1 MTVDPADVA
10 AAMLDSRRY
19 RAVDPGFVRAIAAA
33 EASNRP
39 DLAAAI
45 KATKRR
51 LHQATGAFWRKRPR
65 YRAWLTELVD
75 AWETGSE
82 AEVRAAA
89 AGMMRWHASTAE
101 RLPIVEAFYRQA
113 FAGLGP
119 VTSVLDLG
127 CGLNPL
133 AAPWM
138 GLAAGA
144 RYHACDVD
152 GDMVGFVGDWLR
164 LAGLAGEVGTCNL
177 LGGAPD
183 VAADVVLMLKLV
195 PSLEAHDPDAPAR
208 LLAGVAAPAV
218 VVSYPTGN
226 LSPVRYA
233 SFSHDHRLIEEAA
246 AGGWSVRS
254 HRFASEAVFV
264 LTR

>member
-1 MTVDPADVA
+1 MTDA
-10 AAMLDSRRY
+10 AAEIAAAVLDSKRY
-19 RAVDPGFVRAIAAA
+19 KAIDPGFVLAIATA
-33 EASNRP
+33 EAPNRP
-39 DLAAAI
+39 DLASAI

-65 YRAWLTELVD
+65 YRAWLSELTD
-75 AWETGSE
+75 ACEAGSE

-89 AGMMRWHASTAE
+89 AGVMRWHASTSE

-113 FAGLGP
+113 FSGLGP
-119 VTSVLDLG
+119 VASVLDLG

-133 AAPWM
+133 ASPWM
-138 GLAAGA
+138 GLAPGA

-152 GDMVGFVGDWLR
+152 GDLVGFVGDWLR

-177 LGGAPD
+177 LGGAPS
-183 VAADVVLMLKLV
+183 VAADVALMLKLA
-195 PSLEAHDPDAPAR
+195 PSLEAHDPCAPAR

-218 VVSYPTGN
+218 VVSYATGN
-226 LSPVRYA
+226 LSPVRHTG
-233 SFSHDHRLIEEAA
+233 FTPERRLIDEAA
-246 AGGWSVRS
+246 VAGWSVRS